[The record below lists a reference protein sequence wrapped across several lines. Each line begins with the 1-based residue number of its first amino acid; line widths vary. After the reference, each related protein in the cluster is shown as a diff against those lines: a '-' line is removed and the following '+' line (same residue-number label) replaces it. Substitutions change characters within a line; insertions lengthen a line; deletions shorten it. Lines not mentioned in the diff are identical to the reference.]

1 MNQQRRLSP
10 AQQSPIQR
18 NTIISQHSNRF
29 QFLQVTPTTH
39 PVQYV
44 SLQNYNEVRQVSKE
58 RETNQIPPYQQV
70 CPKGFQSLR
79 IMSQPDGNTSKSPVT
94 PIMQSQPNI
103 RPNQNSNSLQLYI
116 DNALRNQRDEMLKLF
131 EQQSKQIDYM
141 HQQQQL
147 IIQQQQIQQE
157 KKKEQKEQKEQKESP
172 NFQSQI
178 NQVKE
183 QLHFSITQTCRE
195 MIHKLQKQ
203 EQTDFKA
210 LQVQIEKLKSQLFQI
225 NLSTSKQSDKM
236 QQSYKG
242 KENEPEEYQYKK
254 HVNQR
259 NSLDNYDQYIR
270 KYEQFN
276 KQVNDYLINRKIPDH
291 LSSILNSSKD
301 SNSDIHEI
309 EYISSDHPL
318 TDITNVQNIKQI
330 KSQQQQQQPLQQIA
344 QPSITQQ
351 FNTQK
356 TTIQTTNQYEDSPIK
371 ALNEQMMIDSLDN
384 INVHDPNNLQITK
397 EEFDQLKSQ
406 RMSTIHENDDEDEE
420 LMYQVDENGFILSQ
434 DGHPLIDETGKR
446 IQLTKQ
452 EMQFYKNKINS

>member
-10 AQQSPIQR
+10 APSSPMQR

-29 QFLQVTPTTH
+29 QFLQVTPSTH

-44 SLQNYNEVRQVSKE
+44 QMQNHNEIRQLSRE
-58 RETNQIPPYQQV
+58 RETNQIPYQQQV
-70 CPKGFQSLR
+70 CQKGFQSLR
-79 IMSQPDGNTSKSPVT
+79 LMSQPDGNSSKSPVA
-94 PIMQSQPNI
+94 PVMQSQPNI

-116 DNALRNQRDEMLKLF
+116 DNALKNQREEMLKLI
-131 EQQSKQIDYM
+131 EQQTKQIDYM
-141 HQQQQL
+141 HQQQQI
-147 IIQQQQIQQE
+147 IIQQQQQQQE
-157 KKKEQKEQKEQKESP
+157 KKKELKEP
-172 NFQSQI
+172 LNFQSQI

-183 QLHFSITQTCRE
+183 QLHFQITQTCRE

-210 LQVQIEKLKSQLFQI
+210 LQVQIEKLKSQLYQI

-242 KENEPEEYQYKK
+242 KENELEEYQYKK
-254 HVNQR
+254 HAVNQT
-259 NSLDNYDQYIR
+259 NSLDNYDQYIK

-301 SNSDIHEI
+301 SNSEIHEI
-309 EYISSDHPL
+309 EYIQSDHPL
-318 TDITNVQNIKQI
+318 TDITNIQNIKQN
-330 KSQQQQQQPLQQIA
+330 KSQQQQILQQIA

-351 FNTQK
+351 FMTQK
-356 TTIQTTNQYEDSPIK
+356 NTIQSINQSNEDSPIK

-434 DGHPLIDETGKR
+434 DGHPLIDDTGKR

-452 EMQFYKNKINS
+452 EILFYKSKINS

>member
-1 MNQQRRLSP
+1 MQDIPSKLE
-10 AQQSPIQR
+10 
-18 NTIISQHSNRF
+18 HSNRF
-29 QFLQVTPTTH
+29 QFLQVTPSTH

-44 SLQNYNEVRQVSKE
+44 SMQNYNEPRQISRE
-58 RETNQIPPYQQV
+58 RDSNQIPYQQV

-79 IMSQPDGNTSKSPVT
+79 IMSQPDGNQSKSPVVT
-94 PIMQSQPNI
+94 AMQPQPNT
-103 RPNQNSNSLQLYI
+103 RPNQNSNSLQMYI
-116 DNALRNQRDEMLKLF
+116 DNALKNQREEMLKLL
-131 EQQSKQIDYM
+131 EQQNKQIDYM

-147 IIQQQQIQQE
+147 IIQQQQQQQE
-157 KKKEQKEQKEQKESP
+157 KKKEPVNIES
-172 NFQSQI
+172 QL

-183 QLHFSITQTCRE
+183 QLQIQITQGCRE

-210 LQVQIEKLKSQLFQI
+210 LQVQIEKLKSQLYQI
-225 NLSTSKQSDKM
+225 NLSTSKQSEKL

-254 HVNQR
+254 HIPQR
-259 NSLDNYDQYIR
+259 NSVDNYDQYIK

-301 SNSDIHEI
+301 SNSEIHDI
-309 EYISSDHPL
+309 EYIQSDHPL
-318 TDITNVQNIKQI
+318 TDITNIQNIKQN
-330 KSQQQQQQPLQQIA
+330 KSSQPLQQIA
-344 QPSITQQ
+344 QPSIPQQ
-351 FNTQK
+351 FVSQK
-356 TTIQTTNQYEDSPIK
+356 TTIQPSNQSNEDSPIK

-384 INVHDPNNLQITK
+384 INVHDPNSLQITK

-406 RMSTIHENDDEDEE
+406 RMSTIHENEDEDEE
-420 LMYQVDENGFILSQ
+420 LMYQVDENGFVLSQ

-452 EMQFYKNKINS
+452 ELQFYKSKLHS

>member
-10 AQQSPIQR
+10 APQSPIQR
-18 NTIISQHSNRF
+18 NNIISQHSNRF
-29 QFLQVTPTTH
+29 QFLQVTPSTH
-39 PVQYV
+39 PIQYV
-44 SLQNYNEVRQVSKE
+44 QLQNYNEPRQISRE
-58 RETNQIPPYQQV
+58 RDNNNQISYQQI

-79 IMSQPDGNTSKSPVT
+79 LMSQPDANSSKSPVV
-94 PIMQSQPNI
+94 PVMQSQPNI

-116 DNALRNQRDEMLKLF
+116 DNAIRNQREEMLKLF
-131 EQQSKQIDYM
+131 EQQNKQIDYM

-147 IIQQQQIQQE
+147 IIQQQQLQQE
-157 KKKEQKEQKEQKESP
+157 KKKESVNIELQ
-172 NFQSQI
+172 F

-183 QLHFSITQTCRE
+183 QLNFQITQTCRE
-195 MIHKLQKQ
+195 MIHKIQKQ

-210 LQVQIEKLKSQLFQI
+210 LQVQIEKLKSQLYQI
-225 NLSTSKQSDKM
+225 NLSTSKQSDKL
-236 QQSYKG
+236 QQSYRG
-242 KENEPEEYQYKK
+242 KENETEEYQYKK
-254 HVNQR
+254 HIPQR
-259 NSLDNYDQYIR
+259 NSLDNYDQYIK

-301 SNSDIHEI
+301 SNSEIHEI

-318 TDITNVQNIKQI
+318 TDITNIHNIKQN
-330 KSQQQQQQPLQQIA
+330 KSNQQQPQQQIV
-344 QPSITQQ
+344 QTSITQQ
-351 FNTQK
+351 IMTQK
-356 TTIQTTNQYEDSPIK
+356 TKIQSNNQINEDSPIK

-434 DGHPLIDETGKR
+434 DGHPLIDDQGKR

-452 EMQFYKNKINS
+452 ELQFYKSKINS

>member
-10 AQQSPIQR
+10 APSSPIQR
-18 NTIISQHSNRF
+18 NAIISQHSNRF
-29 QFLQVTPTTH
+29 QFLQVTPSTH

-44 SLQNYNEVRQVSKE
+44 SMQNYNEPRQISRE
-58 RETNQIPPYQQV
+58 RDSNQIPYQQV

-79 IMSQPDGNTSKSPVT
+79 IMSQPDGNSSKSPEV
-94 PIMQSQPNI
+94 PAMQSQPNN
-103 RPNQNSNSLQLYI
+103 RPNQNSNSLQMYI
-116 DNALRNQRDEMLKLF
+116 DNALKNQREEMLKLL
-131 EQQSKQIDYM
+131 EQQNKQIDYM

-147 IIQQQQIQQE
+147 IIQQQQQQQE
-157 KKKEQKEQKEQKESP
+157 KKKEPVNIES
-172 NFQSQI
+172 QL

-183 QLHFSITQTCRE
+183 QMQIQITQTCRE

-210 LQVQIEKLKSQLFQI
+210 LQVQIEKLKSQLYQI
-225 NLSTSKQSDKM
+225 NLSTSKQSEKL

-242 KENEPEEYQYKK
+242 KENEAEEYQYKK
-254 HVNQR
+254 HIPQR
-259 NSLDNYDQYIR
+259 NSLDNYDQYIK

-301 SNSDIHEI
+301 SNSEIHDI
-309 EYISSDHPL
+309 EYIQSDHPL
-318 TDITNVQNIKQI
+318 TDITNLQNIKQNKI
-330 KSQQQQQQPLQQIA
+330 SQPLQQIA
-344 QPSITQQ
+344 QPSIHQQ
-351 FNTQK
+351 FITKK
-356 TTIQTTNQYEDSPIK
+356 TTSQTTNQSNEDSPIK

-384 INVHDPNNLQITK
+384 INVHDPNSLQITK

-434 DGHPLIDETGKR
+434 DGHPLIDQTGKR

-452 EMQFYKNKINS
+452 ELQFYKSKLHS

>member
-10 AQQSPIQR
+10 APSSPIQR
-18 NTIISQHSNRF
+18 NAIISQHSNRF
-29 QFLQVTPTTH
+29 QFLQVTPSTH
-39 PVQYV
+39 PIQYV
-44 SLQNYNEVRQVSKE
+44 QMQNYNEARQISRE
-58 RETNQIPPYQQV
+58 RDNNQIPFQQQQV

-79 IMSQPDGNTSKSPVT
+79 IMSQPDGNSSKSPVV
-94 PIMQSQPNI
+94 PVMQSQPNI
-103 RPNQNSNSLQLYI
+103 RPNTNQNSLQIYI
-116 DNALRNQRDEMLKLF
+116 DNALKTQREEMLKLL
-131 EQQSKQIDYM
+131 EQQNKQIDYM
-141 HQQQQL
+141 NQQQLL
-147 IIQQQQIQQE
+147 IIQQQQQQQE
-157 KKKEQKEQKEQKESP
+157 KKKESINIES
-172 NFQSQI
+172 QL

-183 QLHFSITQTCRE
+183 QLHIQITQACRE

-210 LQVQIEKLKSQLFQI
+210 LQVQIEKLKSQLYQI
-225 NLSTSKQSDKM
+225 NLSTSKQSDKL

-242 KENEPEEYQYKK
+242 KENETEEYQYKK
-254 HVNQR
+254 HIPQR
-259 NSLDNYDQYIR
+259 NSLDNYDQYIK

-291 LSSILNSSKD
+291 LSSILNTSKD
-301 SNSDIHEI
+301 SNSEIHDI
-309 EYISSDHPL
+309 EYIQSDHPL
-318 TDITNVQNIKQI
+318 TDITNIQNTKQN
-330 KSQQQQQQPLQQIA
+330 KQYQSQPLQQIA

-351 FNTQK
+351 FMTQK
-356 TTIQTTNQYEDSPIK
+356 TTIQSNNQINEDSPIK

-406 RMSTIHENDDEDEE
+406 RMSTIHENEDEDEE

-452 EMQFYKNKINS
+452 ELQFYKSKLHS